1 MVKKANEEPGEEIEG
16 TEELGEGIEDFEE
29 LEELGV
35 GGIEEFGELEEFEA
49 LSEEETFGEAMFSF
63 EELGTVQANLTQS
76 LIEAPAAVIEA
87 EVTEKLGFENI
98 MGTAIGLKEVGG
110 DLTDEVCV
118 QVMVAKK
125 RGASQV
131 ESEAFVPQE
140 VGGIPIL
147 QATQVRLL

>member
-1 MVKKANEEPGEEIEG
+1 
-16 TEELGEGIEDFEE
+16 
-29 LEELGV
+29 
-35 GGIEEFGELEEFEA
+35 
-49 LSEEETFGEAMFSF
+49 MFSF
-63 EELGTVQANLTQS
+63 ERLGTVQANLTQS

-110 DLTDEVCV
+110 NLTDEVCV
-118 QVMVAKK
+118 QVMVAEK

>member
-29 LEELGV
+29 LEELG
-35 GGIEEFGELEEFEA
+35 GIEEFGELEEFEA

-63 EELGTVQANLTQS
+63 ERLGTVQANLTQS

-110 DLTDEVCV
+110 NLTGEVCV
-118 QVMVAKK
+118 QVMVAEK

>member
-16 TEELGEGIEDFEE
+16 TEE

-49 LSEEETFGEAMFSF
+49 LSEEETFGEAMFS
-63 EELGTVQANLTQS
+63 GN
-76 LIEAPAAVIEA
+76 
-87 EVTEKLGFENI
+87 
-98 MGTAIGLKEVGG
+98 
-110 DLTDEVCV
+110 LTDEVCV
-118 QVMVAKK
+118 QVMVAEK

-140 VGGIPIL
+140 VEGI
-147 QATQVRLL
+147 

>member
-29 LEELGV
+29 LEELG
-35 GGIEEFGELEEFEA
+35 GIEEFGELEEFEA
-49 LSEEETFGEAMFSF
+49 LSKEETFGEAMFSF

-110 DLTDEVCV
+110 NLTDEVCV
-118 QVMVAKK
+118 QVMVAEK